1 MNKLIEFDSQL
12 LQLINYFHTDF
23 WDNAFWM
30 ISSII
35 IWIPLYAVILY
46 AIIKSQKA
54 QSWITILALIILV
67 VLCDQISHQVFKHGF
82 ERLRPTH
89 DPLLKDFVKIIHG
102 YRGGKYGF
110 VSSHATNTM
119 GLAVLSS
126 LLFRNKVYSIFIF
139 IWALVISYS
148 RIYLGVHYPGDVVGG
163 LILGALIG
171 FGVYKLYKL
180 VIPRFVRLT
189 FFNKKGLNR
198 GIAEQFDVSSIMLI
212 VFAGIFSFV
221 VILLAAKVM
230 MP

>member
-1 MNKLIEFDSQL
+1 MNKLIELDSQL

-46 AIIKSQKA
+46 AIIKSQKG
-54 QSWITILALIILV
+54 QSWITILSLIILV
-67 VLCDQISHQVFKHGF
+67 VLCDQISHEVFKHGF

-126 LLFRNKVYSIFIF
+126 LLFRNKVYSIFIYSWVVL
-139 IWALVISYS
+139 IAYS

-163 LILGALIG
+163 LILGALLG

-189 FFNKKGLNR
+189 FFNNKGLNR
-198 GIAEQFDVSSIMLI
+198 GIAEQFNSAAVIQI
-212 VFAGIFSFV
+212 VFTGILSFV
-221 VILLAAKVM
+221 LILLAAKVM

>member
-46 AIIKSQKA
+46 AIIKSQKG
-54 QSWITILALIILV
+54 QSWITILSLIILV
-67 VLCDQISHQVFKHGF
+67 VLCDQISHEVFKHGF

-126 LLFRNKVYSIFIF
+126 LLFRNKVYSIFIYS
-139 IWALVISYS
+139 WALIISYS

-163 LILGALIG
+163 LILGALLG

-198 GIAEQFDVSSIMLI
+198 GIAEQFNSSSVMLI
-212 VFAGIFSFV
+212 VFTGILSFV
-221 VILLAAKVM
+221 FILLAAKVM